1 MSPMTTETTE
11 LSSGFEPS
19 VVESK
24 WYPLWTERGY
34 FKPEPNSKKPPFS
47 IILPPPNVTG
57 SLHLGHALTATIQ
70 DILIRWKRMSGFNAL
85 WVPGTDHAGIATQMV
100 VERELLKTE
109 KKSRHDYGRE
119 EFLKRV
125 WQWKEKYGARI
136 GEQHKVLGASLDW
149 SRERFTM
156 DAGVSEAVKEVFLRL
171 HEQGLIYRARKLIN
185 WDPQL
190 RTALSDLE
198 VDNEERNGSLWSIAY
213 PVKDS
218 SEKLVVA
225 TTRPETML
233 GDTAVAVHSQDERY
247 KHLIGKMVVLPFV
260 NREIPIIADDVLVD
274 PKFGTGVVKVTP
286 AHDHND
292 YATGQRHNLPMVN
305 IFTDTAHVNENG
317 GPYQGLERFAARKKI
332 LEDLKALEL
341 LVEEKPHK
349 LPLAVSQRTGVPVE
363 PRLSWQWYVK
373 IKPLADKAIAAVEKG
388 ETKFVPESWTN
399 TYFSWMRNIHD
410 WCISRQLW
418 WGHQIPAW
426 FEANPDG
433 TVDFEN
439 AKYVVAREKPEG
451 NWVQDPDVLDTWF
464 SSGLWP
470 FSTLGWPNKTEDL
483 RTFYPNSVM
492 ETGHDIIFFWVA
504 RMMMFGIHFLGEVPF
519 KTVYLHAMVR
529 DEKGE
534 KMSKTK
540 GNVIDPL
547 DIIQGCAP
555 QNLPASVKN
564 KYPKGLEA
572 MGADALRFTLAS
584 LTQQGRD
591 IKLSIERIEGY
602 KAFCNKLWNAA
613 RFALMNMGDFTVDPK
628 IFVKERALSLADRW
642 ILSRLNVCIGGV
654 KAALEVYNFGEAAS
668 MLYQFLWRE
677 FCDWYI
683 ELSKSALRGEDV
695 HARDSARAVLVHC
708 LDQVLRCLHP
718 FMPFITE
725 EIWQKL
731 PMQHPAES
739 ICIASYPD
747 VDARLADPAA
757 EAEMRPVIDAI
768 EGIRT
773 IRGES
778 QLSPAIKVEAHV
790 QTNSAQVRETI
801 TRCRD
806 YVVQL
811 ARLSTLHVSEL
822 TTKPPQAAAEILGD
836 MEIYVPLAGIV
847 DLAEE
852 RERLKKEI
860 EKAEKEI
867 AGIEGRLSKPDFV
880 ARAPAE
886 VVAKDRARVDE
897 LKNRIQKVSENIKRI
912 APVEVKIAAP
922 APDGAVNLG
931 DELKEELAG
940 LRVAQTDQQ
949 VTEALEK
956 LREGTAEGLSA
967 QDHRDLG
974 VAYMNMGLVD
984 DAVREFNAAK
994 EEVPP
999 ELKAKVAAK
1008 GKKAAPA
1015 PAKKAAPKKST
1026 PAKKAAPAKKSAPAK
1041 KKPVAAKKAAP
1052 KKKAA
1057 PAKKKPVA
1065 AKKAAPKKKAKAGKK
1080 R

>member
-1 MSPMTTETTE
+1 
-11 LSSGFEPS
+11 
-19 VVESK
+19 
-24 WYPLWTERGY
+24 
-34 FKPEPNSKKPPFS
+34 
-47 IILPPPNVTG
+47 
-57 SLHLGHALTATIQ
+57 
-70 DILIRWKRMSGFNAL
+70 
-85 WVPGTDHAGIATQMV
+85 
-100 VERELLKTE
+100 
-109 KKSRHDYGRE
+109 
-119 EFLKRV
+119 
-125 WQWKEKYGARI
+125 
-136 GEQHKVLGASLDW
+136 
-149 SRERFTM
+149 
-156 DAGVSEAVKEVFLRL
+156 
-171 HEQGLIYRARKLIN
+171 
-185 WDPQL
+185 
-190 RTALSDLE
+190 
-198 VDNEERNGSLWSIAY
+198 
-213 PVKDS
+213 
-218 SEKLVVA
+218 
-225 TTRPETML
+225 
-233 GDTAVAVHSQDERY
+233 
-247 KHLIGKMVVLPFV
+247 
-260 NREIPIIADDVLVD
+260 
-274 PKFGTGVVKVTP
+274 
-286 AHDHND
+286 
-292 YATGQRHNLPMVN
+292 
-305 IFTDTAHVNENG
+305 
-317 GPYQGLERFAARKKI
+317 
-332 LEDLKALEL
+332 
-341 LVEEKPHK
+341 
-349 LPLAVSQRTGVPVE
+349 
-363 PRLSWQWYVK
+363 
-373 IKPLADKAIAAVEKG
+373 
-388 ETKFVPESWTN
+388 
-399 TYFSWMRNIHD
+399 
-410 WCISRQLW
+410 
-418 WGHQIPAW
+418 AW

-483 RTFYPNSVM
+483 RQFYPNSVM

-642 ILSRLNVCIGGV
+642 ILSRLDVCIGGV

-811 ARLSTLHVSEL
+811 ARVSTLHVSEL
-822 TTKPPQAAAEILGD
+822 TTKPPQAAAEILAD

-897 LKNRIQKVSENIKRI
+897 LKNRIQKVAENIKRI

-1008 GKKAAPA
+1008 GKKAAPV
-1015 PAKKAAPKKST
+1015 PVKKAAPVKKSA
-1026 PAKKAAPAKKSAPAK
+1026 PARKAAAPAKKSAPAK

>member
-1 MSPMTTETTE
+1 MTTETTE

-47 IILPPPNVTG
+47 IVLPPPNVTG

-305 IFTDTAHVNENG
+305 IFTDTAFVNENG

-426 FEANPDG
+426 YEANPDG
-433 TVDFEN
+433 TVDFET
-439 AKYVVAREKPEG
+439 AKVVVSREKPEG

-470 FSTLGWPNKTEDL
+470 FSTLGWPNETEDL

-564 KYPKGLEA
+564 KYPKGLEP

-731 PMQHPAES
+731 PIQHPAES

-811 ARLSTLHVSEL
+811 ARVSTLHVSEL
-822 TTKPPQAAAEILGD
+822 TTKPPQAAAEILAD

-897 LKNRIQKVSENIKRI
+897 LKNRIQKVAENIKRI

-949 VTEALEK
+949 VTE
-956 LREGTAEGLSA
+956 
-967 QDHRDLG
+967 
-974 VAYMNMGLVD
+974 
-984 DAVREFNAAK
+984 
-994 EEVPP
+994 
-999 ELKAKVAAK
+999 
-1008 GKKAAPA
+1008 
-1015 PAKKAAPKKST
+1015 
-1026 PAKKAAPAKKSAPAK
+1026 
-1041 KKPVAAKKAAP
+1041 
-1052 KKKAA
+1052 
-1057 PAKKKPVA
+1057 
-1065 AKKAAPKKKAKAGKK
+1065 
-1080 R
+1080 

>member
-1 MSPMTTETTE
+1 
-11 LSSGFEPS
+11 
-19 VVESK
+19 
-24 WYPLWTERGY
+24 
-34 FKPEPNSKKPPFS
+34 
-47 IILPPPNVTG
+47 
-57 SLHLGHALTATIQ
+57 
-70 DILIRWKRMSGFNAL
+70 
-85 WVPGTDHAGIATQMV
+85 
-100 VERELLKTE
+100 
-109 KKSRHDYGRE
+109 
-119 EFLKRV
+119 
-125 WQWKEKYGARI
+125 
-136 GEQHKVLGASLDW
+136 
-149 SRERFTM
+149 
-156 DAGVSEAVKEVFLRL
+156 
-171 HEQGLIYRARKLIN
+171 
-185 WDPQL
+185 
-190 RTALSDLE
+190 
-198 VDNEERNGSLWSIAY
+198 
-213 PVKDS
+213 
-218 SEKLVVA
+218 
-225 TTRPETML
+225 
-233 GDTAVAVHSQDERY
+233 
-247 KHLIGKMVVLPFV
+247 
-260 NREIPIIADDVLVD
+260 
-274 PKFGTGVVKVTP
+274 
-286 AHDHND
+286 
-292 YATGQRHNLPMVN
+292 
-305 IFTDTAHVNENG
+305 
-317 GPYQGLERFAARKKI
+317 
-332 LEDLKALEL
+332 
-341 LVEEKPHK
+341 
-349 LPLAVSQRTGVPVE
+349 
-363 PRLSWQWYVK
+363 
-373 IKPLADKAIAAVEKG
+373 
-388 ETKFVPESWTN
+388 
-399 TYFSWMRNIHD
+399 
-410 WCISRQLW
+410 
-418 WGHQIPAW
+418 
-426 FEANPDG
+426 
-433 TVDFEN
+433 
-439 AKYVVAREKPEG
+439 
-451 NWVQDPDVLDTWF
+451 
-464 SSGLWP
+464 
-470 FSTLGWPNKTEDL
+470 
-483 RTFYPNSVM
+483 
-492 ETGHDIIFFWVA
+492 
-504 RMMMFGIHFLGEVPF
+504 
-519 KTVYLHAMVR
+519 VR
-529 DEKGE
+529 DDKGE

-547 DIIQGCAP
+547 DIIQGCPP

-564 KYPKGLEA
+564 KYPKGLEP

-654 KAALEVYNFGEAAS
+654 KTALDAYNFGEAAS
-668 MLYQFLWRE
+668 VLYQFLWRE

-683 ELSKSALRGEDV
+683 ELSKGALRGEDV

-725 EIWQKL
+725 EIWQRL

-739 ICIASYPD
+739 ICIASYPE
-747 VDARLADPAA
+747 VDARLDDKAA
-757 EAEMRPVIDAI
+757 EAEMKPVIDAI

-790 QTNSAQVRETI
+790 QTSSAQVRETI
-801 TRCRD
+801 QRCRE
-806 YVVQL
+806 YVIQL
-811 ARLSTLHVSEL
+811 ARLSTLYVSEL
-822 TTKPPQAAAEILGD
+822 TTKPPQAAAEILAE

-897 LKNRIQKVSENIKRI
+897 LKNRITKVQENIKRI

-1008 GKKAAPA
+1008 AKKPAPAPAPVKKAVPAKKPA
-1015 PAKKAAPKKST
+1015 PAKKAPVPVKKASA
-1026 PAKKAAPAKKSAPAK
+1026 AKKTA

-1052 KKKAA
+1052 KKKVSPA
-1057 PAKKKPVA
+1057 PAKKKPAASKKPVA
-1065 AKKAAPKKKAKAGKK
+1065 KKKAKAGKK

>member
-1 MSPMTTETTE
+1 MTTENAETAE
-11 LSSGFEPS
+11 APKGWMPG

-24 WYPLWTERGY
+24 WYPLWESRGY
-34 FKPEPNSKKPPFS
+34 FKPEVDSTKPSFS
-47 IILPPPNVTG
+47 IVLPPPNITG

-70 DILIRWKRMSGFNAL
+70 DILIRWKRMSGFNVL

-100 VERELLKTE
+100 VERELKKTE
-109 KKSRHDYGRE
+109 NKTRHDYGRE
-119 EFLKRV
+119 EFVKRI
-125 WQWKEKYGARI
+125 WQWREKYGARI
-136 GEQHKVLGASLDW
+136 AEQHRVLGASLDW

-156 DAGVSEAVKEVFLRL
+156 DEGVSEAVQEVFLRL
-171 HEQGLIYRARKLIN
+171 HKEGLIYRARKLIN

-190 RTALSDLE
+190 RTAISDLE

-213 PVKDS
+213 PVTGSD
-218 SEKLVVA
+218 EKLVVA

-233 GDTAVAVHSQDERY
+233 GDTAVAVHSEDVRY
-247 KHLIGKMVVLPFV
+247 KHLIGKTVMLPFV
-260 NREIPIIADDVLVD
+260 NREIPIIADDILVD

-292 YATGQRHNLPMVN
+292 YATGQRHKLPMVN

-332 LEDLKALEL
+332 LEDLTAAGL
-341 LVEEKPHK
+341 LIEEKPHK
-349 LPLAVSQRTGVPVE
+349 LPLAISQRTGVPVE

-373 IKPLADKAIAAVEKG
+373 IQPLADPAIAAVEQG
-388 ETKFVPESWTN
+388 RTKFVPESWTN

-426 FEANPDG
+426 YEQAADG
-433 TVDFEN
+433 TVDFET
-439 AKYVVAREKPEG
+439 AKFVVSKTKPEG

-464 SSGLWP
+464 SSALWP
-470 FSTLGWPNKTEDL
+470 FSTLGWPNTESPDL
-483 RTFYPNSVM
+483 KAFYPNSVM

-504 RMMMFGIHFLGEVPF
+504 RMMMMGIKFMGDVPF
-519 KTVYLHAMVR
+519 RTVYLHAMVR

-547 DIIQGCAP
+547 DIIQGAEAIK
-555 QNLPASVKN
+555 LPPSVKN
-564 KYPKGLEA
+564 KYPDGLEA

-591 IKLSIERIEGY
+591 IKLSVERIEGY
-602 KAFCNKLWNAA
+602 KAFCNKLFNSS
-613 RFALMNMGDFTVDPK
+613 RFALMNMGDFKVDPK

-654 KAALEVYNFGEAAS
+654 QAALAAYNFGEAS
-668 MLYQFLWRE
+668 SLLYQFLWRE

-683 ELSKSALRGEDV
+683 ELSKGSLRGEDE
-695 HARDSARAVLVHC
+695 HARDSTRAVLVFC
-708 LDQVLRCLHP
+708 LDQVLRALHP

-725 EIWQKL
+725 ELWQQL
-731 PMQHPAES
+731 PMQRPVES
-739 ICIASYPD
+739 ICLASYPTED
-747 VDARLADPAA
+747 RRLSDPAA
-757 EAEMRPVIDAI
+757 EAEMKPVIDAI
-768 EGIRT
+768 DGIRT

-778 QLSPAIKVEAHV
+778 MLSPAIRVEAHV
-790 QTNSAQVRETI
+790 QSSHPSVRETLQ
-801 TRCRD
+801 RCRD
-806 YVVQL
+806 YVIQL
-811 ARLSTLHVSEL
+811 ARLASLHVSDL
-822 TTKPPQAAAEILGD
+822 GVKPPQAAAEIRAD

-867 AGIEGRLSKPDFV
+867 TGMEGRLNNPSFV
-880 ARAPAE
+880 ARAPPE
-886 VVAKDRARVDE
+886 VVAKDRARVEE
-897 LKNRIQKVSENIKRI
+897 LRSRISKVNDNIKRI
-912 APVEVKIAAP
+912 APVEVRIAPP
-922 APDGAVNLG
+922 APDGARNLG
-931 DELKEELAG
+931 EELKEELSG
-940 LRVAQTDQQ
+940 LRVQETDQQ
-949 VTEALEK
+949 VTEALQK
-956 LREGTAEGLSA
+956 LREGTKEGLSSR
-967 QDHRDLG
+967 DHYDLG

-994 EEVPP
+994 EDEP
-999 ELKAKVAAK
+999 
-1008 GKKAAPA
+1008 KKKA
-1015 PAKKAAPKKST
+1015 PAKKP
-1026 PAKKAAPAKKSAPAK
+1026 
-1041 KKPVAAKKAAP
+1041 AAKAKAKVV

-1057 PAKKKPVA
+1057 PVAKKKAAPVKKKPKAKAKVAKPKAKKPVA
-1065 AKKAAPKKKAKAGKK
+1065 KK
-1080 R
+1080 RK